1 MKTEAEYEV
10 PSWTQIYRML
20 MAQAERI
27 CKSGFKPDIIVGIS
41 RGGWLPA
48 RVLSDLLE
56 NPNLANV
63 KAESYVGIG
72 EAKDTPS
79 LTQRVSASVAGKRV
93 LIVDEVAD
101 TGRSLRL
108 VVNHVLA
115 EGASEVKVATLYSKP
130 QSKVKP
136 DYREKETSRWI
147 VFPWETKETVR
158 RILNVN
164 KANPVILQK
173 EISKLEGAG
182 VPKRLINRFL
192 KEFSET
198 KKC

>member
-1 MKTEAEYEV
+1 
-10 PSWTQIYRML
+10 ML
-20 MAQAERI
+20 LSQAERI
-27 CKSGFKPDIIVGIS
+27 CRSGFKPDIIVGIS

-56 NPNLANV
+56 NPRLANV
-63 KAESYVGIG
+63 KVESYVGIG
-72 EAKDTPS
+72 ETKGTPS
-79 LTQRVSASVAGKRV
+79 LTQCVSTNVVGKRV

-101 TGRSLRL
+101 TGGSLRL

-115 EGASEVKVATLYSKP
+115 EGASEVKVATLFSKP
-130 QSKVKP
+130 QAKVKP
-136 DYREKETSRWI
+136 DYYEKETSRWI

-158 RILNVN
+158 KIFNGN
-164 KANPVILQK
+164 KAKPAILQK

-182 VPKRLINRFL
+182 VPKWLISKFL
-192 KEFSET
+192 KEFSEA